1 MGRPGALGALL
12 AATVMA
18 VPAGGDP
25 RYRNAALGCAFDP
38 PAGWARVRLAGAVAA
53 FIRPGARAEPARR
66 ALPGETTMEFLSR
79 ARRVLRAPPARPGFR
94 PNVTFT
100 ARPAPN
106 MSLAQFGRET
116 RRRIARLRGVR
127 VIRETRGELG
137 GAPALIRTVRGWGA
151 GPATLTR
158 TAYCIRGARL
168 FVLALTMRA
177 AERRRMAAEFERL
190 RGSFSWER

>member
-18 VPAGGDP
+18 APADGDP
-25 RYRNAALGCAFDP
+25 HYRNAALGCAFDP
-38 PAGWARVRLAGAVAA
+38 PAGWARVRHAGAVAV

-66 ALPGETTMEFLSR
+66 VSPGETTMEFLSR
-79 ARRVLRAPPARPGFR
+79 AQRVLRAPPARPGFR

-100 ARPAPN
+100 ARPAPS
-106 MSLAQFGRET
+106 MSLAEFGREM

-127 VIRETRGELG
+127 VVRETRGELG
-137 GAPALIRTVRGWGA
+137 GAPALIRTVRAWGA

-177 AERRRMAAEFERL
+177 TEPRRLAAAFAKL
-190 RGSFSWER
+190 HASFAWKR